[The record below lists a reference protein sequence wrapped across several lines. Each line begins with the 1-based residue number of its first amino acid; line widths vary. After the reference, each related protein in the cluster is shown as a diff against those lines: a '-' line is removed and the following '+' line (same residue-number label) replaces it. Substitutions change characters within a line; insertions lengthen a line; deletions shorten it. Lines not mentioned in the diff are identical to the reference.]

1 MENKNN
7 QSRLSQ
13 RLPDRRPSITHTHT
27 QIMWHG
33 ISGFM
38 KYHTF
43 FNASFRALMLLFLDI
58 QIKGSDFKNYSQEN
72 LKRCSRHAELY
83 SLWVESQ
90 LHLSVMPFLARQHF
104 TSVSKQCST
113 FNEIWILDRTPTP
126 RPGLIF
132 WGKKCTEDYSPTD
145 NDNAFGISLVPLKEH
160 MLRVDLLPRENALFN
175 MSILYK
181 LIIRQYKL

>member
-1 MENKNN
+1 
-7 QSRLSQ
+7 
-13 RLPDRRPSITHTHT
+13 
-27 QIMWHG
+27 
-33 ISGFM
+33 
-38 KYHTF
+38 
-43 FNASFRALMLLFLDI
+43 
-58 QIKGSDFKNYSQEN
+58 
-72 LKRCSRHAELY
+72 
-83 SLWVESQ
+83 
-90 LHLSVMPFLARQHF
+90 MPFLARQHF

-181 LIIRQYKL
+181 LIVSINYRQSDLPQHGNKVFMEDSFVWGRLSSLSNKQNNFKRIWWRIWPSVKPALTTQQWTV